1 MKIPFDSTYIPQI
14 LDGKVKLET
23 KNGFPVKVLCWDA
36 KSAGRDDDIIALV
49 TNSDGT
55 TENVWRYYSDGHLI
69 SDSSRKGDKDLYM
82 ILPDSPLKPLEDVMR
97 EYASRLND
105 QDGLSED
112 EITYEMAKKIMAIA
126 RHIVSYRIPKWKKST
141 CDVESDAIEYLV
153 KFKHDGGDHED
164 WEEIIPTNRLK
175 KGEWYLDFSDN
186 EFLNLPKET
195 NE

>member
-1 MKIPFDSTYIPQI
+1 MKIPFDPTYIPQI

-36 KSAGRDDDIIALV
+36 KSAGREDDIIALV
-49 TNSDGT
+49 MNSDGT
-55 TENVWRYYSDGHLI
+55 TENVWRYYNNGTLI

-97 EYASRLND
+97 EYATRLND

-126 RHIVSYRIPKWKKST
+126 RGIAAQRLPTWIKAT
-141 CDVESDAIEYLV
+141 CDMDSEIPEYLI
-153 KFKHDGGDHED
+153 KFRHDGGDGEGWD
-164 WEEIIPTNRLK
+164 EIVPTNRIR
-175 KGEWYLDFSDN
+175 KGESYIELDSK
-186 EFLNLPKET
+186 FLNLPTSME
-195 NE
+195 

>member
-1 MKIPFDSTYIPQI
+1 MKIPFDPTYIPQI

-36 KSAGRDDDIIALV
+36 KSAGREDDIIALV
-49 TNSDGT
+49 MNSDGT
-55 TENVWRYYSDGHLI
+55 TENVWRYYNNGTLI
-69 SDSSRKGDKDLYM
+69 SDSPRKGDKDLYM

-97 EYASRLND
+97 EYAARLND

-141 CDVESDAIEYLV
+141 CDVESDVIEYLV

-186 EFLNLPKET
+186 EFLNLPKEI